1 MPSSTVRRPPELA
14 TTRALEE
21 ELDSVLEEI
30 TQLDEELFELLGVDP
45 SISVGPAPKDDEQ
58 ATQPLVDHFSDIP
71 DLDNVLTPRKLR
83 ELHRI
88 GSPRSRGGGRM

>member
-1 MPSSTVRRPPELA
+1 
-14 TTRALEE
+14 
-21 ELDSVLEEI
+21 VLEEI